1 MLKGVGAAFSALGS
15 IAVVGGLLILI
26 FIDVYKTRAIIR
38 YGKFTSGIVVKF
50 YSDYRGNGSVEY
62 TYEVKGTKYVGTS
75 TVNNFRP
82 NKGHLLEGLVLPVKY
97 DIHEVQ
103 NAYMIVTPG
112 DFKINHISF
121 PDSLNWMRQYVN

>member
-1 MLKGVGAAFSALGS
+1 MGKMVLKGVGAAFSALGS

-38 YGKFTSGIVVKF
+38 YGKFTTGIVVKF

-75 TVNNFRP
+75 AVNNFRP
-82 NKGHLLEGLVLPVKY
+82 NK
-97 DIHEVQ
+97 DICWK
-103 NAYMIVTPG
+103 AWFCPLSTIYTRRKMLI
-112 DFKINHISF
+112 
-121 PDSLNWMRQYVN
+121 